1 MGNIIFIIIF
11 AELENINSETNTAES
26 SVKTQENILE
36 YTLYTEKLTFL
47 FLKWTIWICSK
58 ITNFYYSFIYR
69 TFLIDNYFF
78 ILLLHVF

>member
-47 FLKWTIWICSK
+47 FLKWTI
-58 ITNFYYSFIYR
+58 
-69 TFLIDNYFF
+69 
-78 ILLLHVF
+78 